1 MGHERANWACDH
13 RHCRYNTHLGR
24 TLGEL
29 SEVSEHTQE
38 VIDDELK
45 NLLLN
50 TEQQV
55 FQLLSN
61 NKNVLNTLVEHLLDH
76 ETLDEQEIQ
85 AIFAQAKVSPNG

>member
-1 MGHERANWACDH
+1 MGQ
-13 RHCRYNTHLGR
+13 

-29 SEVSEHTQE
+29 REISEHTQE

-55 FQLLSN
+55 MQLLNN
-61 NKNVLNTLVEHLLDH
+61 NKNGLDILVEHLLDH
-76 ETLDEQEIQ
+76 ETLDEHEIQ
-85 AIFAQAKVSPNG
+85 SLLVQAKPSQ